1 VGSIFQRRHLPAI
14 LEAMARLDSDTM
26 FVVIGENRTFPFV
39 DLKQLAGELD
49 VESRVLFLE
58 YASAKTLDDFY
69 RMADAFIYLSTY
81 EGFGIPPLEAMSYGI
96 PVVLSRTPAMD
107 QIYQDSA
114 LFVPD
119 LTPASIAV
127 TLNSCLTDVTLR
139 EKLIQSGL
147 AKVERSRW
155 AETAQ
160 IISRDWEKL
169 LAAGS

>member
-1 VGSIFQRRHLPAI
+1 MI
-14 LEAMARLDSDTM
+14 
-26 FVVIGENRTFPFV
+26 
-39 DLKQLAGELD
+39 KQLAGELGVD
-49 VESRVLFLE
+49 SRVLFLE

-107 QIYQDSA
+107 QIYLDSA

-119 LTPASIAV
+119 LTPGSIAV
-127 TLNSCLTDVTLR
+127 TLHSCLTDVSLR
-139 EKLIQSGL
+139 EKLVQSGL